1 MQENQ
6 AGITALITAYARAY
20 HATHDSPIIFDDSL
34 ADQMYTPEEH
44 VQFNQNLA
52 GMLNLI
58 APDLA
63 ATHPDQATALAWT
76 MQLMNEPV
84 TLSRSRYTEDCLEQA
99 TGQGARQYVILGAG
113 FDTFAFRRPE
123 LLGKLQ
129 VFELDHPVTQAMKH
143 QRIGMAGWQIPPQLH
158 FVPVD
163 FTKEDM
169 VAALQRSTYDRAQV
183 SFFSWLGVS
192 YYLPR
197 DVVLATLQSIA
208 GIAPTGSTIIFDYM
222 DTDAFDPARADKRTQ
237 LMHSIA
243 RQVGEPMKAGF
254 DPQTLAG
261 ELGHIGLTLAENL
274 GPAEIE
280 ARYFQGR
287 ADLLHAFPHVHLARV
302 SVA

>member
-1 MQENQ
+1 MSENQ

-20 HATHDSPIIFDDSL
+20 HATHDSPVIFDDAL

-44 VQFNQNLA
+44 VQFNQNLS
-52 GMLNLI
+52 GMLALI
-58 APDLA
+58 DPELA
-63 ATHPDQATALAWT
+63 ATHPDQASALATT

-84 TLSRSRYTEDCLEQA
+84 TISRSRYTEDCLQEA
-99 TGQGARQYVILGAG
+99 TRQGARQYVILGAG

-123 LLGKLQ
+123 LLGQLH
-129 VFELDHPVTQAMKH
+129 VYELDHPVTQAMKQ
-143 QRIGMAGWQIPPQLH
+143 QRIAMAGWQVPPQLH

-163 FTKEDM
+163 FTQENLI
-169 VAALQRSTYDRAQV
+169 AALRRSTYDPALT
-183 SFFSWLGVS
+183 SFFSWLGVTF
-192 YYLPR
+192 YLPR
-197 DVVLATLQSIA
+197 EAVYATLQSIA

-222 DTDAFDPARADKRTQ
+222 DTDSFIPDRADKCTQ

-254 DPQTLAG
+254 DPQTLGG
-261 ELGHIGLTLAENL
+261 ELGHIGLTLVENL

-280 ARYFQGR
+280 VRYFQGR
-287 ADLLHAFPHVHLARV
+287 ADRLHAFPHVHFARV